1 MFASLGA
8 NQAQPV
14 SLPEPPLQQQQSGQS
29 QGQPFHPTPGFN
41 AQLHAA
47 FQQLQQSHNAAPPP
61 SQGFATPQLQHQQS
75 QQGAVAG
82 QLDANVLFKLRQSG
96 MQLTPEQQALLS
108 RAMMRRGALAE
119 GQPGQSQHGQGPIH
133 ALNAQQ
139 ALQNQLYQ
147 QSQIPPGLRQTSQ
160 LPMASTPLGLS
171 NMQPAHSMQQ
181 QQQQKQQQQQVTH
194 HPSQPHQSGSS
205 PAGPIPVNILQEFTG
220 LSEQMRNL
228 TSQEQ
233 HLSICLAQN
242 LNIILQKTAPGQ
254 HAPAPQPLT
263 QGQRTAIQKQL
274 ENTRRML
281 NSARD
286 TLARLE
292 AEHGGKENI
301 IAHLKNFAQQRQA
314 AQQQLQNHAQ
324 TQNQLQGQISSQM
337 QQQQQGLQ
345 PPPPQLSGLVN
356 RAQMMTPM
364 QAQTQ
369 GQPTPPSANRSL
381 LAAGQNEPRAMQ
393 APLTAADKMHH
404 QAQLERYIAMQKHQK
419 QQGQPPLANMN
430 INETS
435 SPNMAARS
443 LAAPPAGLASPATG
457 TMAMQSQQQQQPPPF
472 QSQGSQN
479 QASQQILRDAGA
491 AAAINEEILKTLSA
505 AGPNAFRKALLDTM
519 MKRGTPISSAPM
531 VDDKIIDL
539 VKLYNVVQQRGG
551 CQHVR
556 QHGLW
561 RQIAL
566 DIEFPVNAESA
577 MHVSQSL
584 SSLYADYLEPF
595 EEIQRKAAIANY
607 KKQQAQNTANNGRQ
621 QVQGGYR
628 QPSPQPILPQ
638 NSTNFQIQQ
647 QQHSQ
652 NQQQY
657 LQNMQHLQQQA
668 QKQHAANTAN
678 NQQLFPPNPQQQF
691 SQGQQYQNPTQLQSV
706 PPSPHLSTQQ
716 ATQPTFPWQQNQT
729 QTKHQRIPS
738 QPQQQQQ
745 QESTPLAPAIPFSQH
760 GQTLPLQQ
768 RQGQPPTRPPGLPP
782 QEEINRARV
791 EIEQMKST
799 LLNLK
804 PHYERIAGIE
814 HAEQDSFIHAVRGLA
829 PMVDKVI
836 ELLPVYLA
844 ISRQPEGTRRL
855 LIMMFMFKDQFL
867 LLDRREFILRLHDL
881 DKLRH
886 QMQLCWSYVTAAA
899 TGSVAGNG
907 SPFPQPANEIQANV
921 GSLPAPPAEN
931 AVGQAMGQGINAGI
945 GIEGAGFPA
954 ATMKAGLRME
964 DLKPPRPK
972 HRHSGSI
979 GGTPAAIVVSPE
991 AASLVPVTA
1000 TGMTYASPISVDS
1013 PSPAKSA
1020 ETKAQAKLTP
1030 APAIPGKKAPNT
1042 GTAPSMS
1049 IAKTVP
1055 KGRGKAKQAV
1065 QSLTDISVPDGPS
1078 DAQSVGN
1085 QPAAEATQQS
1095 REQQQVSLKRKREL
1109 EDAQNDPAG
1118 FSERIFASY
1127 LSTISQ
1133 QKSSTVKHAE
1143 ATDFL
1148 SAELLS
1154 FLNTDLLQDI
1164 VPSEPTVPEKRQ
1176 KAIAKADKFAI
1187 NFFLDDD
1194 ASPSF
1199 HGNLSSI
1206 DGVSIAPE
1214 TPEFGLPEDPTK
1226 TSPPDHDSVGT
1237 PSDSHPLSS
1246 LHSKAHTL
1254 PSSTNAILSSFD
1266 QEG

>member
-1 MFASLGA
+1 MSLDGSGNDLASQQRLLQSYMETLFPTQSGSNTNDGNVNGFDAAAQGQLQLAPPQQVMHPGVPAVFQQNQHRFQHQANDQGTPQQQFQQQMLWPNQQSAAGQPQAQPQRHLFAQNQQQPQPQQQQQQQQQQKLSQAEIQAMFASLGA

-556 QHGLW
+556 
-561 RQIAL
+561 
-566 DIEFPVNAESA
+566 
-577 MHVSQSL
+577 
-584 SSLYADYLEPF
+584 
-595 EEIQRKAAIANY
+595 
-607 KKQQAQNTANNGRQ
+607 
-621 QVQGGYR
+621 
-628 QPSPQPILPQ
+628 
-638 NSTNFQIQQ
+638 
-647 QQHSQ
+647 
-652 NQQQY
+652 
-657 LQNMQHLQQQA
+657 
-668 QKQHAANTAN
+668 
-678 NQQLFPPNPQQQF
+678 
-691 SQGQQYQNPTQLQSV
+691 
-706 PPSPHLSTQQ
+706 
-716 ATQPTFPWQQNQT
+716 
-729 QTKHQRIPS
+729 
-738 QPQQQQQ
+738 
-745 QESTPLAPAIPFSQH
+745 
-760 GQTLPLQQ
+760 
-768 RQGQPPTRPPGLPP
+768 
-782 QEEINRARV
+782 
-791 EIEQMKST
+791 
-799 LLNLK
+799 
-804 PHYERIAGIE
+804 
-814 HAEQDSFIHAVRGLA
+814 
-829 PMVDKVI
+829 
-836 ELLPVYLA
+836 
-844 ISRQPEGTRRL
+844 
-855 LIMMFMFKDQFL
+855 
-867 LLDRREFILRLHDL
+867 
-881 DKLRH
+881 
-886 QMQLCWSYVTAAA
+886 
-899 TGSVAGNG
+899 
-907 SPFPQPANEIQANV
+907 
-921 GSLPAPPAEN
+921 
-931 AVGQAMGQGINAGI
+931 
-945 GIEGAGFPA
+945 
-954 ATMKAGLRME
+954 
-964 DLKPPRPK
+964 
-972 HRHSGSI
+972 
-979 GGTPAAIVVSPE
+979 
-991 AASLVPVTA
+991 
-1000 TGMTYASPISVDS
+1000 
-1013 PSPAKSA
+1013 
-1020 ETKAQAKLTP
+1020 
-1030 APAIPGKKAPNT
+1030 
-1042 GTAPSMS
+1042 
-1049 IAKTVP
+1049 
-1055 KGRGKAKQAV
+1055 
-1065 QSLTDISVPDGPS
+1065 
-1078 DAQSVGN
+1078 
-1085 QPAAEATQQS
+1085 
-1095 REQQQVSLKRKREL
+1095 
-1109 EDAQNDPAG
+1109 
-1118 FSERIFASY
+1118 
-1127 LSTISQ
+1127 
-1133 QKSSTVKHAE
+1133 
-1143 ATDFL
+1143 
-1148 SAELLS
+1148 LS
-1154 FLNTDLLQDI
+1154 FKECK
-1164 VPSEPTVPEKRQ
+1164 P
-1176 KAIAKADKFAI
+1176 
-1187 NFFLDDD
+1187 
-1194 ASPSF
+1194 
-1199 HGNLSSI
+1199 
-1206 DGVSIAPE
+1206 
-1214 TPEFGLPEDPTK
+1214 
-1226 TSPPDHDSVGT
+1226 
-1237 PSDSHPLSS
+1237 
-1246 LHSKAHTL
+1246 
-1254 PSSTNAILSSFD
+1254 
-1266 QEG
+1266 